1 MEYRDGDPRTPVS
14 AENLNRTEKKLKVLS
29 ASVDDMTTTMT
40 EIDQRLSQSETK
52 INTAIQRI
60 TEANPG
66 VDQETLKRLIKDELA
81 ALPPG
86 EKPEATDV
94 DRLIDEK
101 LQAAVAK
108 LPAAQPVGEAEISK
122 AVTQYMAEHPVPA
135 AQEAELSPFRW
146 FNPGKRYW
154 CPVTYWWA
162 DQRQP
167 GSKWNYIFSN
177 LDIIGFV
184 IINPRSGFGDKVE
197 PDFTDLTTEL
207 KKKNVPGIGYV
218 RTIKGT
224 RSTDEVLAE
233 IRKYQEAYH
242 LEGVFLDEMINGWS
256 EAEAALIAQYKKL
269 YQDIKAEFGKGFLV
283 VGNPGT
289 NTKPEML
296 ECADILMSFEKKAS
310 QYLNDT
316 DAPVTPDHYR
326 AESPLRFVH
335 AIHNLESTD
344 QLRQVLEKAEKSN
357 VAFFYATDDTF
368 SGVEGSEN
376 ENNNPWDSVPGEQY
390 RGPQWRWCRRQQDT
404 TPAAPVP
411 QVTLVSDA
419 GAAYV
424 TDNRFGEITG
434 GDITA
439 NLQAAINDPQVKVI
453 KIPSGEFQIK
463 HVNVDKLAGKRLEGA
478 GRDVTKLAFDKT
490 ATNVPFLATSGG
502 KLTRA
507 TFHGFTLDMGWQKG
521 DTIRHGIQLSNAP
534 FITFDGLRILNSGG
548 AGILLQS
555 LGKKADADSTGG
567 VFDDIQ
573 MDGIGL
579 SDRTTDHGIRL
590 VGNAGNAS
598 IRNLDFRN
606 IKGGMGVG
614 GVDDVD
620 LKKGPS
626 NITIESSFIR
636 MAEGTTG
643 FEPIGFTKG
652 CSDIIVRGNHL
663 WSFDNG
669 TSLSGP
675 RCKFDNNIV
684 YQAWNFGVSLGADD
698 ADFEATVGSTV
709 TNNTFMDVALQ
720 NETRDAAK
728 PVEYAVVRLAKPRRC
743 VISGNTYIG
752 RPKLPAYFVKIV
764 GNNFG
769 FNDITGNAVSKSD
782 FSRVPV
788 NNTVATDKVQEFL
801 DDQTPAAAVPAA
813 AVAPG
818 HPQQ

>member
-86 EKPEATDV
+86 EKPETPDV

-122 AVTQYMAEHPVPA
+122 AVTQYMTDHPAPA
-135 AQEAELSPFRW
+135 AQAAELSPFRW
-146 FNPGKRYW
+146 FDPAMRYW
-154 CPVTYWWA
+154 FFVSYWWA
-162 DQRQP
+162 TDP
-167 GSKWNYIFSN
+167 KWETLFKNI
-177 LDIIGFV
+177 DVVGPIV
-184 IINPRSGFGDKVE
+184 INPRSGFGDKVE
-197 PDFTDLTTEL
+197 PDFEALVARIKGY
-207 KKKNVPGIGYV
+207 KKPAIGYV

-224 RSTDEVLAE
+224 RSKEEILAE
-233 IRKYQEAYH
+233 IKKYQDAYH
-242 LEGVFLDEMINGWS
+242 LDGVFLDEMINGWS
-256 EAEAALIAQYKKL
+256 ETEAPKIPFYKDLYTEIKKL
-269 YQDIKAEFGKGFLV
+269 YGNGFLV

-296 ECADILMSFEKKAS
+296 ECADILLTFEKNVEK
-310 QYLNDT
+310 YLNDT
-316 DAPVTPDHYR
+316 EAPVITDAYKKQPPIRFIHVAHNASEQQ
-326 AESPLRFVH
+326 AE
-335 AIHNLESTD
+335 
-344 QLRQVLEKAEKSN
+344 QMLEKASGEN
-357 VAFFYATDDTF
+357 VSFIYVTDDTF
-368 SGVEGSEN
+368 DGVEGTESPS
-376 ENNNPWDSVPGEQY
+376 NNPYDQLPSQ
-390 RGPQWRWCRRQQDT
+390 QIQNITLRWLRRQQAM
-404 TPAAPVP
+404 PAAPVP

-424 TDNRFGEITG
+424 TDSRFGEITG

-675 RCKFDNNIV
+675 RCKFDDNIV

-728 PVEYAVVRLAKPRRC
+728 PVEYAIVRLAKPRRC

-801 DDQTPAAAVPAA
+801 DDQTPVAAVPAA
-813 AVAPG
+813 AAVTPG
-818 HPQQ
+818 QPQQ

>member
-135 AQEAELSPFRW
+135 A
-146 FNPGKRYW
+146 
-154 CPVTYWWA
+154 
-162 DQRQP
+162 
-167 GSKWNYIFSN
+167 
-177 LDIIGFV
+177 
-184 IINPRSGFGDKVE
+184 
-197 PDFTDLTTEL
+197 
-207 KKKNVPGIGYV
+207 
-218 RTIKGT
+218 
-224 RSTDEVLAE
+224 
-233 IRKYQEAYH
+233 
-242 LEGVFLDEMINGWS
+242 
-256 EAEAALIAQYKKL
+256 
-269 YQDIKAEFGKGFLV
+269 
-283 VGNPGT
+283 
-289 NTKPEML
+289 
-296 ECADILMSFEKKAS
+296 
-310 QYLNDT
+310 
-316 DAPVTPDHYR
+316 
-326 AESPLRFVH
+326 
-335 AIHNLESTD
+335 
-344 QLRQVLEKAEKSN
+344 
-357 VAFFYATDDTF
+357 
-368 SGVEGSEN
+368 
-376 ENNNPWDSVPGEQY
+376 
-390 RGPQWRWCRRQQDT
+390 
-404 TPAAPVP
+404 PVP

-424 TDNRFGEITG
+424 TDSRFGEITG

-614 GVDDVD
+614 GVDDAD

-652 CSDIIVRGNHL
+652 CSDIIVRSNHL

-669 TSLSGP
+669 TSLSGA

-728 PVEYAVVRLAKPRRC
+728 PVEYAIVRLAKPRRC

-801 DDQTPAAAVPAA
+801 DDQTPAAA
-813 AVAPG
+813 AVTPG
-818 HPQQ
+818 QPQQ

>member
-14 AENLNRTEKKLKVLS
+14 AENLNRAEKKLKVLS

-52 INTAIQRI
+52 LNNAIQRI

-66 VDQETLKRLIKDELA
+66 VDRETLKRLIKDELA

-122 AVTQYMAEHPVPA
+122 AVTQYMTEHPAPA

-167 GSKWNYIFSN
+167 SSKWNYIFSN

-197 PDFTDLTTEL
+197 PDFTDLTSEL
-207 KKKNVPGIGYV
+207 KKKNVPGVGYV

-256 EAEAALIAQYKKL
+256 EAEAALIDQYKDL
-269 YQDIKAEFGKGFLV
+269 YKKIKAEFGKGFLV

-296 ECADILMSFEKKAS
+296 ECADILMSFEKKAT

-390 RGPQWRWCRRQQDT
+390 RGPQWRWCRRQNDT
-404 TPAAPVP
+404 APAAPMP

-424 TDNRFGEITG
+424 TDSRFGEITG

-453 KIPSGEFQIK
+453 KIPSGEFRIK

-478 GRDVTKLAFDKT
+478 GRDVTKLEFDKT

-614 GVDDVD
+614 GVDDAD

-636 MAEGTTG
+636 MVEGTTC
-643 FEPIGFTKG
+643 FEPIGFTKM

-663 WSFDNG
+663 WSVDNG
-669 TSLSGP
+669 TSLSGA

-728 PVEYAVVRLAKPRRC
+728 PNEYAVVRVAKPRRC

-752 RPKLPAYFVKIV
+752 RPKLPTHFVKV
-764 GNNFG
+764 SGQNFG

-782 FSRVPV
+782 FAKAPV
-788 NNTVATDKVQEFL
+788 NNIVATDKVQEFM
-801 DDQTPAAAVPAA
+801 DDQAPAAAAA
-813 AVAPG
+813 AVTPG
-818 HPQQ
+818 QPQQ